1 MKSIF
6 LIIAAIIIAVLGM
19 SFYML
24 NDQVVNIDYY
34 FDHAEGLKLP
44 IVILITFGF
53 GVFVGFGVTLGM
65 VFSHKREIRRL
76 NKIQKSNEEELTNLR
91 NMPLKDSDL
100 GTDILEV
107 TD

>member
-24 NDQVVNIDYY
+24 NDQVVSVDFY
-34 FDHAEGLKLP
+34 FGKLEEP
-44 IVILITFGF
+44 RLPLVILGAFAI
-53 GVFVGFGVTLGM
+53 GVFIGFIATLSI

-76 NKIQKSNEEELTNLR
+76 KKIQKSNEEELTNLR
-91 NMPLKDSDL
+91 NMPLKDSDI
-100 GTDILEV
+100 GTDIIEV